1 MAKFIY
7 RMQNILEIKLKMED
21 QAKTEFAT
29 AKIHLDE
36 EEEKLQFLRD
46 RKAGYEEQGRGLR
59 KDSLK
64 VREILENKEAIDRM
78 DEYILFQL
86 ENVEKAQRQ
95 LDRATQRLKEAMQE
109 SKTHEKLRE
118 KAFDQ
123 FVHEENARE
132 AKEIDEL
139 TSYVHSRK
147 SQPV

>member
-46 RKAGYEEQGRGLR
+46 RKAGYEEQGRALR
-59 KDSLK
+59 RNSLK
-64 VREILENKEAIDRM
+64 VREILENRQAIDRM
-78 DEYILFQL
+78 DEFILFQL
-86 ENVEKAQRQ
+86 KNVEKAQRE
-95 LDRATQRLKEAMQE
+95 LDQAREKLREAMQE

-123 FVHEENARE
+123 FIHEENVRE

-147 SQPV
+147 A

>member
-46 RKAGYEEQGRGLR
+46 RKAGYEEQGRALR
-59 KDSLK
+59 RNSLK
-64 VREILENKEAIDRM
+64 VREILENRQAIDRM
-78 DEYILFQL
+78 DEFILFQL
-86 ENVEKAQRQ
+86 KSVEKAQRE
-95 LDRATQRLKEAMQE
+95 LDQAGEKLKEAMQE

-123 FVHEENARE
+123 FIHEENVRE

-147 SQPV
+147 A